1 MGKGLFIT
9 GTDTAVGKTFVACS
23 LAAYLRELGYRVGV
37 MKPVETGCVERDG
50 ELFPEDAVQ
59 LKNAAGLRRNLSKK
73 SARIDYLSRWRRA
86 SLPNEPA

>member
-9 GTDTAVGKTFVACS
+9 GTDTGVGKTFVACS

-50 ELFPEDAVQ
+50 ELFPDDAVR
-59 LKNAAGLRRNLSKK
+59 LKNAVGLRGADRKNLPVSI
-73 SARIDYLSRWRRA
+73 A
-86 SLPNEPA
+86 